1 MAGGLAATVVVG
13 EGGGPGAGW
22 VVGGAVTGAS
32 RGTVVRG
39 RVVDVEGLAAVVVG
53 RGSGGL
59 DCNWLTTSLW
69 GTTGAGR
76 SVTSAATVEVAVQTM
91 AVDTMVTT
99 SQSPAVS
106 IRGVVTFSTMSR
118 SVDPPG

>member
-1 MAGGLAATVVVG
+1 MVVDERRGLA
-13 EGGGPGAGW
+13 AGW

-32 RGTVVRG
+32 CGTVVRG
-39 RVVDVEGLAAVVVG
+39 RVVDVEGLGAVVVG
-53 RGSGGL
+53 RGGGGL
-59 DCNWLTTSLW
+59 DCNWLTTSPW
-69 GTTGAGR
+69 GMTAAGR

-91 AVDTMVTT
+91 AVDTIVTT

-118 SVDPPG
+118 SVDPAR